1 MSSWIME
8 LEEKV
13 EELEDQES
21 DIEVQYLILHALYL
35 RAWKFTTLFCVFILV
50 LFRFFV
56 FIITT
61 GMGLCSHVFFTDT
74 GERKDEQVI
83 IAECVIIAV
92 YLSVRLCKS
101 SVSVPLD

>member
-1 MSSWIME
+1 ME

-35 RAWKFTTLFCVFILV
+35 RAWKFTTLFCVFVLY
-50 LFRFFV
+50 LFRFLV

-61 GMGLCSHVFFTDT
+61 CMGLCSHVFFIDT
-74 GERKDEQVI
+74 GEKKGEQVI
-83 IAECVIIAV
+83 IAEYV
-92 YLSVRLCKS
+92 SVLLYKS
-101 SVSVPLD
+101 SVSVPLDEV